1 MGLDVITIGG
11 NEEWSEGSEK
21 TFKRKFSLKVDKMF
35 ANVHKTKTTIS
46 LSYILFVDIHFY
58 LKKYKFYN
66 PRCNMIF
73 SVGIVV
79 GINKSNM

>member
-11 NEEWSEGSEK
+11 NEEWSEASEK

-35 ANVHKTKTTIS
+35 ANVHKTKTTMN
-46 LSYILFVDIHFY
+46 VDIHFY

-79 GINKSNM
+79 GINKSNI